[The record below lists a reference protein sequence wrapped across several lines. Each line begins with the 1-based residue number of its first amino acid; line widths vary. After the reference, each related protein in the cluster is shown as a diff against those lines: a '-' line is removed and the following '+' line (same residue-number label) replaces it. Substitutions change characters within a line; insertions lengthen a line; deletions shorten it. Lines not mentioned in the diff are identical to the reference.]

1 MDMNQVE
8 TIESMRV
15 DAVRSRRLK
24 GTVAIS
30 VALLATFLAI
40 CKVKDENI
48 VQGMQQAQADKL
60 DHWAY
65 YQARNIRQDLAESTL
80 LQLQLLRTRPGMG
93 STADI
98 DPLIQRQKDQV
109 LNQQTK
115 KAELKKQAEA
125 DQVRYDELNFR
136 DDQFDLAEALMAI
149 TLALLAVTALTRLWW
164 LYWLSLLPTAGG
176 VVMGLA
182 GLLGWGLHPDALV
195 RLLS

>member
-1 MDMNQVE
+1 M
-8 TIESMRV
+8 
-15 DAVRSRRLK
+15 
-24 GTVAIS
+24 
-30 VALLATFLAI
+30 
-40 CKVKDENI
+40 
-48 VQGMQQAQADKL
+48 
-60 DHWAY
+60 
-65 YQARNIRQDLAESTL
+65 
-80 LQLQLLRTRPGMG
+80 
-93 STADI
+93 
-98 DPLIQRQKDQV
+98 

>member
-8 TIESMRV
+8 TIESMRI
-15 DAVRSRRLK
+15 DAVRSRRLN

-48 VQGMQQAQADKL
+48 VQAMQQAQADKL

-93 STADI
+93 ATADI
-98 DPLIQRQKDQV
+98 DSLIQRQKDQV

-125 DQVRYDELNFR
+125 DQVRYDALNFR
-136 DDQFDLAEALMAI
+136 DDQFDLAEALLAV
-149 TLALLAVTALTRLWW
+149 TLALLAVTALTQLWW
-164 LYWLSLLPTAGG
+164 LYWLSLVPTLGG
-176 VVMGLA
+176 VMMGLA
-182 GLLGWGLHPDALV
+182 GLLGWGLHPEALV

>member
-15 DAVRSRRLK
+15 DAVRSRRLN

-93 STADI
+93 ATADI